1 METAMIQEMCGRA
14 EKRVNPRIELEV
26 QVRISRP
33 LGHSM
38 VHGWMQDISDGGFK
52 IRPYVPLTAIATFSE
67 GDEIYFETFEEFFC
81 FKGKGEI
88 KWTSSDGRLA
98 GVKFDELDDKS
109 RRFLESFLLW
119 SKEDRLLSPG
129 PSAPGQDFPSPTSIQ
144 DSGRNGRSHDNVD
157 LREHS

>member
-1 METAMIQEMCGRA
+1 MDTTMIHEMYARA

-33 LGHSM
+33 LSHSM

-52 IRPYVPLTAIATFSE
+52 IRPYVPLTAIATFVE
-67 GDEIYFETFEEFFC
+67 GDEVYFETSEEFSC

-98 GVKFDELDDKS
+98 GVKFDVLDDKS

-119 SKEDRLLSPG
+119 SKEDRFPSSG
-129 PSAPGQDFPSPTSIQ
+129 PSAPGEDFPSPTSIQ
-144 DSGRNGRSHDNVD
+144 DSGGNGRSHDTVD